1 MIIAVSFAAGLNVY
15 ATICSLGLMARLHW
29 ITLPGELGA
38 LADTWIIAASGV
50 LFLAEFVGDKI
61 PAFDLVWN
69 ALHTFVR
76 IPLAALMAYAA
87 GANLPPMQKLMV
99 TLVAGIVAAV
109 AHGSKTAARVAVTPS
124 PEPVSNIALSTAEDV
139 AAVGITWLATHHP
152 IATGITV
159 AIIAVALISG
169 LRYTL
174 RRLGS
179 WFRGRSPAAVE
190 AAMAR
195 SQK

>member
-29 ITLPGELGA
+29 ITLPGDLGA
-38 LADTWIIAASGV
+38 LADTWIIVASGA

-61 PAFDLVWN
+61 PAFDVVWN

-99 TLVAGIVAAV
+99 TVVAAIVAAV
-109 AHGSKTAARVAVTPS
+109 AHSSKTAARVAVTPS
-124 PEPVSNIALSTAEDV
+124 PEPVSNIALSTAEDL

-152 IATGITV
+152 IATGIV
-159 AIIAVALISG
+159 IAAVAAGLVWT
-169 LRYTL
+169 LRYTFRQL
-174 RRLGS
+174 RR
-179 WFRGRSPAAVE
+179 WFGGSPAA
-190 AAMAR
+190 AGTAGLGGPQR
-195 SQK
+195 